1 MNKKTHL
8 ECGNLAVGLNAKSP
22 AEQEQVLSVEF
33 LPIYVLQLDRQL
45 DLVKDRTGHF

>member
-33 LPIYVLQLDRQL
+33 QLDRQL